1 MSDSSGDI
9 HALALAV
16 GELKG
21 QLRELIHASN
31 NTATKVDGIAERVF
45 AWGDLPGAVA
55 KLEKRIDALE
65 AERDRQSGAL
75 SVGAAIL
82 NSKTFGV
89 VVTALLSIFG
99 ALAAIKGGLFK

>member
-1 MSDSSGDI
+1 MTDSSGDI
-9 HALALAV
+9 HALALAL

-65 AERDRQSGAL
+65 ADRDRRDGAIGF
-75 SVGAAIL
+75 GAAIL
-82 NSKTFGV
+82 NSKAFGGVIV
-89 VVTALLSIFG
+89 VLVA
-99 ALAAIKGGLFK
+99 AYVAIKEGFFK

>member
-1 MSDSSGDI
+1 MTDSSGDI
-9 HALALAV
+9 HALALAL

-65 AERDRQSGAL
+65 AERDRQAGAL

-82 NSKTFGV
+82 NSKAFGGVIV
-89 VVTALLSIFG
+89 VLIAAYV
-99 ALAAIKGGLFK
+99 AIKEGLFK

>member
-1 MSDSSGDI
+1 MTDSSGDI
-9 HALALAV
+9 HALALAL

-65 AERDRQSGAL
+65 AERDRQAGAM
-75 SVGAAIL
+75 SVGAAIF
-82 NSKTFGV
+82 NSKAFGV
-89 VVTALLSIFG
+89 VVTAMLSIFG

>member
-1 MSDSSGDI
+1 MTDSSGDI
-9 HALALAV
+9 HALALAL

-45 AWGDLPGAVA
+45 AWGDLPGAVS

-65 AERDRQSGAL
+65 ADRDRRDGAIGF
-75 SVGAAIL
+75 GAAVL
-82 NSKTFGV
+82 NSKVFGTI
-89 VVTALLSIFG
+89 VTAMLSVLG

>member
-1 MSDSSGDI
+1 MTDSSGDI
-9 HALALAV
+9 HALALAL

-65 AERDRQSGAL
+65 AERDRQAGAL

-82 NSKTFGV
+82 NSKAFGV
-89 VVTALLSIFG
+89 VVTAMLSIFG